1 VCRTALYARGAD
13 MTEPEFEN
21 VALWVVAV
29 LLLMAPWAL
38 L

>member
-1 VCRTALYARGAD
+1 LAGEAE
-13 MTEPEFEN
+13 MTKPDYES

-29 LLLMAPWAL
+29 LLLMAPWVL

>member
-1 VCRTALYARGAD
+1 LGREAD
-13 MTEPEFEN
+13 MTEPEFET

-29 LLLMAPWAL
+29 LLLMVPWAL